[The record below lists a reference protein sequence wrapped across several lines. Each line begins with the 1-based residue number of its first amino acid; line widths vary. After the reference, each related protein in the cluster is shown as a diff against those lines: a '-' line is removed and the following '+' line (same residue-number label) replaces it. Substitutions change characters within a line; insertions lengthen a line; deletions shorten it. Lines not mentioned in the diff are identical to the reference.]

1 MTIGEADGMG
11 RELVQEDVR
20 TAKKTIEEAVT
31 VLELDLSVE
40 NVDLAFLVVLYLKVS
55 RHTTTSIFRF
65 I

>member
-31 VLELDLSVE
+31 VLELDFSVE
-40 NVDLAFLVVLYLKVS
+40 NVDLAFFGGAVS
-55 RHTTTSIFRF
+55 QGFSPYHHQYI
-65 I
+65 

>member
-31 VLELDLSVE
+31 VLELDFSVE